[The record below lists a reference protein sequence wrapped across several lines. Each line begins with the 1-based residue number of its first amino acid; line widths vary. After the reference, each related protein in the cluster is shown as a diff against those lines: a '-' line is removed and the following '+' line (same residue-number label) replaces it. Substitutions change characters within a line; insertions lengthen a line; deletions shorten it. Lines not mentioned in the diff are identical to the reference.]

1 MSAVLDELDQ
11 VRAGL
16 IAKIQGEADIRS
28 RQAEAQHRRLELAE
42 QLKELTQNINQQI
55 RELNDVD
62 FECDAMLSAVER
74 AKAELIRTS
83 LEGRAIRGVLAEI
96 RELQWGET
104 ADPAY
109 PVPQLPLLQR
119 KLELAIERDE
129 VENIGVFQRQISD
142 LSAKIEQRKAEIRQ
156 IWGKLGCDPMSFTF
170 A

>member
-1 MSAVLDELDQ
+1 MNAVIDEIDQ

-16 IAKIQGEADIRS
+16 IAKIQGEGDIRS

-42 QLKELTQNINQQI
+42 QLKEVTQKLNQQI
-55 RELNDVD
+55 RELSDID
-62 FECDAMLSAVER
+62 YQCDMMLSSVER
-74 AKAELIRTS
+74 AKAELLRTS
-83 LEGRAIRGVLAEI
+83 PEGRTIRGVLVEI

-129 VENIGVFQRQISD
+129 QENIGVYQRQISD
-142 LSAKIEQRKAEIRQ
+142 LSAKIEQRKAEVRQ
-156 IWGKLGCDPMSFTF
+156 IWESLGCDPMSFPF
-170 A
+170 S